1 MAVTLQNKQQIQEF
15 INLDNWREELNK
27 LNKPDLIAIA
37 DFVDLPCMSGDTK
50 VKIKE
55 GIIRLLAGDT
65 DENVFDENEA
75 SEGAKGGVKFKSV
88 SEVMEDECDNEGLD
102 KFKLRVK
109 MLELE
114 VQKER
119 MKLEFEGKRE

>member
-1 MAVTLQNKQQIQEF
+1 MAVSLQNKQQIQEF

-88 SEVMEDECDNEGLD
+88 SEVMEDVLPELLSLMSVFGVR
-102 KFKLRVK
+102 FVK
-109 MLELE
+109 
-114 VQKER
+114 QN
-119 MKLEFEGKRE
+119 